1 MVIFTQANKQA
12 TAGKLKHS
20 ESENESTSTAGTL
33 EAETTNK
40 TKRKVKK
47 VDIMRR
53 TENEIK
59 EAIKAYFEENEEEF
73 NAVIEELDSYNGRLE
88 DDRYYDMEMFDEYM
102 TGMTP
107 SEVLQRTFY
116 GGDDDTKDKNGIR
129 GEFNP
134 NRAYFFYNGYGNL
147 CSTDYKDYSSHL
159 DDYFVDDL
167 IENAGSLYEIPDEV
181 QSLIDEMD
189 ENENGYYSE
198 DLEKAN

>member
-1 MVIFTQANKQA
+1 
-12 TAGKLKHS
+12 
-20 ESENESTSTAGTL
+20 
-33 EAETTNK
+33 
-40 TKRKVKK
+40 
-47 VDIMRR
+47 MRR

-73 NAVIEELDSYNGRLE
+73 NAVIEELDSYNGYLG

-102 TGMTP
+102 TGMTA
-107 SEVLQRTFY
+107 SEVLQLTFY

-134 NRAYFFYNGYGNL
+134 NRAYFYYNGYGNL
-147 CSTDYKDYSSHL
+147 CSTDYKDYSCHL

-167 IENAGSLYEIPDEV
+167 IENAGSLYDIPDEV
-181 QSLIDEMD
+181 QNLIDEID
-189 ENENGYYSE
+189 ENEDEDGFFSE